1 MSSVRKKEQMKM
13 FILCWISY
21 ANIYFGRMN
30 LSVAQKLMQ
39 SDLGLSNTAIG
50 GFSSLFF
57 CVYACGKLVNGY
69 LGDKGNNKWLIFQGL
84 LISGLCN
91 ILFGIVHNY
100 YVLLALWGLNG
111 FFQSLM
117 WCNILKII
125 CSWYPPKQISKVM
138 IDLSTSMVAGTF
150 LGLSG
155 CGLLAAFLPWKYQ
168 FLIPGG
174 ILVFNAAVWAGLA
187 QNGPVCPQADGCVGR
202 EIASEEE
209 NMGAMNGERTGYV
222 PAIGIIKFLFTSGLI
237 LVTLVCL
244 PQGIVKDNVG
254 VWGPTMVTDIYHFNV
269 SQSSMILLAIPVLN
283 FLGILVVGRLKEAG
297 GLSTIRISIC
307 TLGISLLLILLL
319 VFGMEASPVIGIGA
333 LGLLSAVMYGQN
345 ALLLGA
351 IPTQYAAYGRV
362 SFASGFLDCF
372 SYIATAGFSALTG
385 IMLDQ
390 KLGWQY
396 IFLTWI
402 GMILLS
408 IAALIRCKK
417 KMYL

>member
-1 MSSVRKKEQMKM
+1 
-13 FILCWISY
+13 
-21 ANIYFGRMN
+21 
-30 LSVAQKLMQ
+30 
-39 SDLGLSNTAIG
+39 
-50 GFSSLFF
+50 
-57 CVYACGKLVNGY
+57 
-69 LGDKGNNKWLIFQGL
+69 
-84 LISGLCN
+84 
-91 ILFGIVHNY
+91 
-100 YVLLALWGLNG
+100 
-111 FFQSLM
+111 
-117 WCNILKII
+117 
-125 CSWYPPKQISKVM
+125 M

-209 NMGAMNGERTGYV
+209 NMGAMNGERTGYA

-417 KMYL
+417 RCICNRKSVKLNKYVHPIQ

>member
-1 MSSVRKKEQMKM
+1 MNSIQKKGQIKI

-21 ANIYFGRMN
+21 TNIYFGRMN

-69 LGDKGNNKWLIFQGL
+69 LGDKGDNKRLIFQGM
-84 LISGLCN
+84 LISGLSN

-100 YVLLALWGLNG
+100 YALLVLWGING

-117 WCNILKII
+117 WCNILKMI
-125 CSWYPPKQISKVM
+125 CSWYPEKQISKVM
-138 IDLSTSMVAGTF
+138 IDLSTSMLAGSF

-155 CGLLAAFLPWKYQ
+155 CGLLAAWLPWKYQ

-174 ILVFNAAVWAGLA
+174 ILVLNAAAWAGLA
-187 QNGPVCPQADGCVGR
+187 QTGPMSQQVENTGGIGSRTEEEITGEISEGAGCVP
-202 EIASEEE
+202 
-209 NMGAMNGERTGYV
+209 T
-222 PAIGIIKFLFTSGLI
+222 IGILRFLLTSGLI

-254 VWGPTMVTDIYHFNV
+254 VWGPTMVTDTYHFEV
-269 SQSSMILLAIPVLN
+269 SQSSMILLTIPVLN
-283 FLGILVVGRLKEAG
+283 FFGILAVGRLKKSG
-297 GLSTIRISIC
+297 RLSNIRISMW
-307 TLGISLLLILLL
+307 TLGISLILVLML
-319 VFGMEASPVIGIGA
+319 VLGMEASPVIGIGA

-390 KLGWQY
+390 KLGWRY
-396 IFLTWI
+396 IFLTWF

-408 IAALIRCKK
+408 IAALVRCKK
-417 KMYL
+417 KKYL